1 MRPIVKGKNWFTKT
15 DLVCLEQ
22 NLPSGYGQVSSRSTA
37 MGFYDVQNLPQ
48 GFPRKH
54 SNGSR
59 RRKGYSGWTRAHLP
73 VIPESVLSQTNE
85 SCLCKFDFTFHYGPL
100 GQPVIHIPLITTL
113 RISLILPTSSVHKPC
128 IWTSPP
134 SSAYFC
140 IHVTVLGDKRKTVA
154 AQKQAASNSRGIWLK
169 KYCTWD
175 ATSCYLWSYTSA
187 TGGLPWLHGYG
198 WT

>member
-1 MRPIVKGKNWFTKT
+1 MNDVIIRTATRPIVKGKNWFTKT
-15 DLVCLEQ
+15 PFVCLEQ

-37 MGFYDVQNLPQ
+37 MAFYDVQNLPQ

-100 GQPVIHIPLITTL
+100 GQPVCYIIHISLITTL
-113 RISLILPTSSVHKPC
+113 CISKSLAFNLLRVQAMHLKTSL
-128 IWTSPP
+128 P

-154 AQKQAASNSRGIWLK
+154 AQKQAAK
-169 KYCTWD
+169 
-175 ATSCYLWSYTSA
+175 
-187 TGGLPWLHGYG
+187 
-198 WT
+198 